1 MVSDIKEQLNKLYK
15 GKDVDLLNTKILG
28 RQRYYQI
35 ATHINIDMSEINY
48 LLSKSIWNKTSRYRK
63 AILRSCKRS
72 KTEYKEYIKSLNI
85 INQETYDK
93 FYKTYNYKRIVVMNR
108 LLFPIGAVT
117 TRHALGF
124 TQAKTPYT
132 GRGSKVDS

>member
-1 MVSDIKEQLNKLYK
+1 MKSHMTKKAKDKMVSDIKEQLNKLYK

-93 FYKTYNYKRIVVMNR
+93 FYKTYNYRKNR
-108 LLFPIGAVT
+108 CYESITV
-117 TRHALGF
+117 
-124 TQAKTPYT
+124 PY
-132 GRGSKVDS
+132 RGSNNPSCFRFYAS